1 MRLAVVGMIII
12 KSFVMSIEE
21 LAEDYLAGLGND
33 ELEDISNEKISI
45 EDIQDWLDAVEET
58 CDDIK
63 WLRECIIEY
72 AGSYLHEYKQDRIS
86 DFRGVLDEAI
96 RYSTDGLK
104 DLEVGLILLEYAND
118 YLKLE
123 YLNE

>member
-1 MRLAVVGMIII
+1 MRLVVVGMIII

-21 LAEDYLAGLGND
+21 LAEDYLDGLGND

-45 EDIQDWLDAVEET
+45 EEIQDWLNTRGET
-58 CDDIK
+58 YDDIS

-72 AGSYLHEYKQDRIS
+72 AGSFLRESKQESIAN
-86 DFRGVLDEAI
+86 FRDALDEVV
-96 RYSTDGLK
+96 RYSTDGLR

-123 YLNE
+123 Y

>member
-1 MRLAVVGMIII
+1 ML
-12 KSFVMSIEE
+12 IEE
-21 LAEDYLAGLGND
+21 LAEDYLDGLSND
-33 ELEDISNEKISI
+33 ELKDISNEKISI
-45 EDIQDWLDAVEET
+45 EDIQDWLDAREET

-72 AGSYLHEYKQDRIS
+72 ADSFLHESKQESIAN
-86 DFRGVLDEAI
+86 FRDALDEVV

-123 YLNE
+123 Y

>member
-21 LAEDYLAGLGND
+21 LAEDYLDGLSND
-33 ELEDISNEKISI
+33 ELEDISNKKISI
-45 EDIQDWLDAVEET
+45 EDIQDWLDARGET
-58 CDDIK
+58 CDDIS

-72 AGSYLHEYKQDRIS
+72 ADSYLHESKQESIAN
-86 DFRGVLDEAI
+86 FRDALDEVV

-123 YLNE
+123 Y

>member
-21 LAEDYLAGLGND
+21 LAEDYLDGLGND

-45 EDIQDWLDAVEET
+45 EEIQDWLDAREET
-58 CDDIK
+58 CDDIN

-72 AGSYLHEYKQDRIS
+72 ADSFLHESKQESIAN
-86 DFRGVLDEAI
+86 FREALDEVV
-96 RYSTDGLK
+96 RCSTDGLK

-123 YLNE
+123 Y

>member
-1 MRLAVVGMIII
+1 ML
-12 KSFVMSIEE
+12 IEE
-21 LAEDYLAGLGND
+21 LAEDYLDGLGND

-63 WLRECIIEY
+63 WLRECIIED
-72 AGSYLHEYKQDRIS
+72 AGNYLHEYKQDRIS

>member
-1 MRLAVVGMIII
+1 MRLAVAGMIII

-21 LAEDYLAGLGND
+21 LAEDYLDGLGND

-45 EDIQDWLDAVEET
+45 EEIQDWLDARDET
-58 CDDIK
+58 CDDVN
-63 WLRECIIEY
+63 WLMDCIIEY
-72 AGSYLHEYKQDRIS
+72 AGSYLHEYKQERIS

-123 YLNE
+123 Y